1 MTRRDPLQACMTY
14 EQAARQV
21 SDLTKRIG
29 EAINRCDITG
39 LAMESEHPGPDTAA
53 LWDSTMRIK
62 THLWQAYHETT
73 EVDHYYHED
82 RRLNDG
88 EQEEFLINADCP
100 HCLEAWRLVQE
111 RKVARKAFGA
121 AKRAIRQIGRSAIT
135 RSVA

>member
-1 MTRRDPLQACMTY
+1 MSRRDPLEACMTY
-14 EQAARQV
+14 ERAALQV
-21 SDLTKRIG
+21 RELTKRIG

-73 EVDHYYHED
+73 DADSPYPPERRLVDH
-82 RRLNDG
+82 
-88 EQEEFLINADCP
+88 EQEEYLIEADCP

-111 RKVARKAFGA
+111 RKGARKAFGA
-121 AKRAIRQIGRSAIT
+121 AKRAIRQIGRSAIA
-135 RSVA
+135 RSAA